1 MINPG
6 GLGGEGRNME
16 QEVGAYVKPLL
27 PPWLGF
33 DMGEHNISPESRG
46 MQPAPSRKTFDE
58 MICVSLFLC

>member
-1 MINPG
+1 
-6 GLGGEGRNME
+6 ME